1 MRNQLPLTLRS
12 SLSVALL
19 LTVPAT
25 VACTSDASPEDDAAT
40 VASSLEL
47 ENGGFD
53 TADEAPQFGE
63 ETLFAAADIEADAA
77 VTDPFA
83 ADPLVTQLEAS
94 AQVAV
99 RDMIVLWGRMPADPA
114 GAVRDWSGTLR
125 VSRGAVV
132 IRRKIAFELATDRI
146 IPRTSRDAIQFE
158 SQTSVHADGLVLTVL
173 DPTPADPTPLTLT
186 YVSADGAATYSLDLA
201 ALSGGP
207 VTVDA
212 GGGNQIAAIGHLR
225 TAGTCDHGFL
235 RGRWRALTP
244 SAGVYAGLVV
254 GTDGA
259 VAGHVRG
266 IYGHRQN
273 GDAVFFGKFIDMD
286 GHFRG
291 ILGGTYDA
299 SHFGGRWLDRTGDHG
314 AVRGMYRAGETL
326 RAGQFLGRWA
336 EASCAQQ

>member
-1 MRNQLPLTLRS
+1 MRTQLPLHLP
-12 SLSVALL
+12 VALL
-19 LTVPAT
+19 LTIPAA
-25 VACTSDASPEDDAAT
+25 ACTTDSSSPDDDVDA

-83 ADPLVTQLEAS
+83 VDSTVTQLEVSAS
-94 AQVAV
+94 AAV
-99 RDMIVLWGRMPADPA
+99 RDVIVLWGRMPADPA
-114 GAVRDWSGTLR
+114 GAARDWSGSLR

-146 IPRTSRDAIQFE
+146 LPRTSRDAIQFE

-186 YVSADGAATYSLDLA
+186 YASADGAATYSLDLA
-201 ALSGGP
+201 GLAAGP
-207 VTVDA
+207 ISVDA

-225 TAGTCDHGFL
+225 TAATCDHGFL

-244 SAGVYAGLVV
+244 NAGVYAGLVV
-254 GTDGA
+254 GADGA

-273 GDAVFFGKFIDMD
+273 GDAVFFGKLIGLD

-291 ILGGTYDA
+291 ILGGSYDA
-299 SHFGGRWLDRTGDHG
+299 GHFGGRWIDRSGDRG

-326 RAGQFLGRWA
+326 RAGQFLGQWA
-336 EASCAQQ
+336 EASCAAR